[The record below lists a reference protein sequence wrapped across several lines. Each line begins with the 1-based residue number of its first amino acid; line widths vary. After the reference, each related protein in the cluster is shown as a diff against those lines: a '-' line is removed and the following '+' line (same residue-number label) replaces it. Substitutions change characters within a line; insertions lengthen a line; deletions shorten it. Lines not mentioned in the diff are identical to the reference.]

1 MTIHTV
7 VWHEQALND
16 LAAIWSASDRQQAVT
31 KSVSRIDRM
40 LRTDPTVKGVDFY
53 GDRLLVVL
61 PLAVVYVIKEQDRI
75 VEVVS
80 ATGLQTS

>member
-1 MTIHTV
+1 MTKYTV
-7 VWHEQALND
+7 VWHEQALDD

-31 KSVSRIDRM
+31 ESVSRIDRT
-40 LRTDPTVKGVDFY
+40 LRTDPAVKGVDFY

-80 ATGLQTS
+80 ATVLRTS

>member
-1 MTIHTV
+1 VTKYTV
-7 VWHEQALND
+7 VWHEQALDD

-31 KSVSRIDRM
+31 ESVSRIDRT
-40 LRTDPTVKGVDFY
+40 LRTDPAVKGVDFY

-80 ATGLQTS
+80 ATVLRTS